1 MTDNANNLFY
11 LCSLIENISRMTFNT
26 KKDIIDKIGKK
37 ELEKIYSLAEV
48 YHCEPLE
55 KISEELI
62 IKFQIKNG
70 NYQRNI
76 FKEPTVWDIGKVFQR
91 LIIMV
96 NNNEEQYIETLI
108 KVLKSWIIPKI
119 DNYESSLYYES
130 PEYIYTCYK
139 EGKII

>member
-62 IKFQIKNG
+62 IKFQIENG
-70 NYQRNI
+70 DYQRNI
-76 FKEPTVWDIGKVFQR
+76 FKEPTAWDIGKVFQR

>member
-37 ELEKIYSLAEV
+37 ELKKIYSLAEV

-70 NYQRNI
+70 DYQRNI
-76 FKEPTVWDIGKVFQR
+76 LKEPTVWDIGKVFQR